1 MPIPSPKPNQ
11 EEDSFISSCM
21 SSETM
26 TKEYTNQKQRYA
38 ICKSQ
43 FDRKKKKNEG
53 SMNETTWNEE
63 DVSKVIIE

>member
-1 MPIPSPKPNQ
+1 MPIPSPQKNQ
-11 EEDSFISSCM
+11 QEDQFISSCM

-26 TKEYTNQKQRYA
+26 KKEYSNQKQRYA

-53 SMNETTWNEE
+53 SMDETKWDEK
-63 DVSKVIIE
+63 DVSRVIIE